1 MLEIRFFVKNTEAG
15 TDVVNAKSGKGSA
28 TLSMAYA
35 GWNQGKVRLVLAI
48 SVFVGFPRFVHV

>member
-1 MLEIRFFVKNTEAG
+1 MLEIRFFVKTTEAG

-35 GWNQGKVRLVLAI
+35 GWSQGKVRLV
-48 SVFVGFPRFVHV
+48 